1 MGRSGAFPVPTLA
14 AMGLEPELAMA
25 RDASV
30 LSERSSA
37 AAESFLPSPDAV
49 LAKRLPMLVLAELLL
64 LLLGRRPP
72 SSLSSLRVKAP
83 SFFGEALI
91 SFSLASEGEVRAMNE
106 RPYLTKTKD
115 S

>member
-1 MGRSGAFPVPTLA
+1 
-14 AMGLEPELAMA
+14 MA

-64 LLLGRRPP
+64 LLGRRPP

-91 SFSLASEGEVRAMNE
+91 SFSLASEGEVRAMKE
-106 RPYLTKTKD
+106 RPYLTMAKG